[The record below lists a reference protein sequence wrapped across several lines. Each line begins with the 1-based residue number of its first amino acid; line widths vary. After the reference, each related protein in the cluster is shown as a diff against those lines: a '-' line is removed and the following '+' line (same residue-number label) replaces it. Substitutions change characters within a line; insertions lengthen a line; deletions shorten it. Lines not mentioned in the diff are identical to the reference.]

1 MFFSTYSSV
10 FLLKQLTT
18 ISGVEQ
24 LEKDFSKCRVSCKI
38 SHIVVLILLQIT
50 VTLFLQVSV
59 SLYQRNLN
67 SLICFIESVNKLKF
81 SIIKKLNSGS
91 VVNNVTLQLFLS
103 EKEQLKLTSLKMP
116 PFTIDDFQKII
127 QKHC

>member
-67 SLICFIESVNKLKF
+67 SLICFIESITKLKF

-116 PFTIDDFQKII
+116 PFTVDDFQKII

>member
-50 VTLFLQVSV
+50 VTLFLEVSV

-116 PFTIDDFQKII
+116 PFTMDDFQKII

>member
-18 ISGVEQ
+18 ISSVEQ

-50 VTLFLQVSV
+50 VTLFLEVSV

>member
-38 SHIVVLILLQIT
+38 SHIVVLLLLQIT
-50 VTLFLQVSV
+50 VTFVPS
-59 SLYQRNLN
+59 SL
-67 SLICFIESVNKLKF
+67 SF
-81 SIIKKLNSGS
+81 
-91 VVNNVTLQLFLS
+91 TLS
-103 EKEQLKLTSLKMP
+103 KEPQ
-116 PFTIDDFQKII
+116 
-127 QKHC
+127 

>member
-50 VTLFLQVSV
+50 VTLFLEVSV

-116 PFTIDDFQKII
+116 PFTVDDFQKII

>member
-50 VTLFLQVSV
+50 VTLFLEVSV

>member
-67 SLICFIESVNKLKF
+67 SLICFIESITKLKF

>member
-59 SLYQRNLN
+59 SLYQKNLN
-67 SLICFIESVNKLKF
+67 NLICFIESVNKLKF

-116 PFTIDDFQKII
+116 PFTVDDFQKII